1 MTIAE
6 DGKAGSSQHN
16 LKIRRWIRT
25 NDNEKPRS
33 VGIDTISSRIFM
45 ITNHGLFT
53 VYELKG
59 FDIVFQK
66 SFNRVALRLNSFR
79 LSNRV
84 MLVFEHDIMVLDAD
98 PRSNQFDELQE
109 YSLALNTITYATI
122 NQNESL
128 LGVATVSA
136 AAPEVTLYAA
146 TGGF

>member
-1 MTIAE
+1 
-6 DGKAGSSQHN
+6 
-16 LKIRRWIRT
+16 
-25 NDNEKPRS
+25 
-33 VGIDTISSRIFM
+33 M